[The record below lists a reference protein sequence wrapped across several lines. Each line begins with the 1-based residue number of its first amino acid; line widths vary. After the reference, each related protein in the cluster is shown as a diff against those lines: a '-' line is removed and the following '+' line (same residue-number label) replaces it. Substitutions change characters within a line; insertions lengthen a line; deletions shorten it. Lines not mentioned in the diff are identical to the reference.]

1 MTDTTTSPRSNP
13 WLVLATLLIIYIFNF
28 GDRYLITG
36 LVGSIKSEF
45 DVGDGTMGL
54 LMGPA
59 FVLLYVILSVPFARL
74 ADRGSRV
81 RIIAFGCVLWSAAT
95 VATGFASTVE
105 ELAIARIAVGIG
117 EAAFV
122 APAYSLL
129 TDYFRLER
137 RGIAF
142 AILGLATYLGQIA
155 GQAGG
160 PALAAAFDD
169 WRMAFIVMGS
179 PGVILGLLALLL
191 IEEPSRTG
199 PSGDDAIPQ
208 IAFGALLGH
217 LCRNATYV
225 FLAFGFA
232 LGALS
237 GVSFAYWA
245 PEMLT
250 RLHGLDAVTVKS
262 SFAVSFGLSGLC
274 GILLFGY
281 VSDRFAPRGT
291 NWPSLL
297 SAAALAAAT
306 IAILSVVWADSFG
319 MAMALA
325 IPCGLLGGGWTVGIF
340 STLQYMLPAHVRAS
354 STALFI
360 AFTTLAGYFVG
371 PWLTGS
377 LSEAFGDNAQSLRF
391 ALTVVIPLGLVGA
404 VSTWMGS
411 RIVETGRSQLT
422 GE

>member
-1 MTDTTTSPRSNP
+1 MTEPLHKPRSNP
-13 WLVLATLLIIYIFNF
+13 WLVLAVLLIIYIFNF

-36 LVGSIKSEF
+36 LVGPIKAEF
-45 DVGDGTMGL
+45 DVGDRTMGL

-59 FVLLYVILSVPFARL
+59 FVLLYVLLGVPFARL

-81 RIIAFGCVLWSAAT
+81 KIIAFGCVLWSAAT
-95 VATGFASTVE
+95 VATGFVRTVE
-105 ELAIARIAVGIG
+105 ELALARVAVGIG

-160 PALAAAFDD
+160 PALAEAFNN
-169 WRMAFIVMGS
+169 WRMAFIVMGL
-179 PGVILGLLALLL
+179 PGIALGFVALLL
-191 IEEPSRTG
+191 IQEPSRAGTG
-199 PSGDDAIPQ
+199 EEGSVPT
-208 IAFGALLGH
+208 IAFKALVGRLAS
-217 LCRNATYV
+217 NSTYV
-225 FLAFGFA
+225 FLGCGFA

-245 PEMLT
+245 PELLT
-250 RLHGLDAVTVKS
+250 RTHGLDPVSVKTA
-262 SFAVSFGLSGLC
+262 FAVSFGLSGLC
-274 GILLFGY
+274 GMLLFGF
-281 VSDRFAPRGT
+281 VSDRFAARGT
-291 NWPSLL
+291 HWPTLL
-297 SAAALAAAT
+297 SAMALAAASV
-306 IAILSVVWADSFG
+306 AILAVVWADSFRL
-319 MAMALA
+319 AMILA

-340 STLQYMLPAHVRAS
+340 STLQHILPAQFRAS
-354 STALFI
+354 ATALFI

-377 LSEAFGDNAQSLRF
+377 LSETFGDDAQSLKA
-391 ALTVVIPLGLVGA
+391 ALTIVIPLGLVGA
-404 VSTWMGS
+404 ICTWIGS
-411 RIVETGRSQLT
+411 RRVEAGRLQL
-422 GE
+422 EKP